1 MRSPGRLPKKLD
13 VGEFLPAPNEALGI
27 ADSSEDSINDEDR
40 MVVNTTDS
48 SQTTENPEE
57 GQVDEGGEVP

>member
-27 ADSSEDSINDEDR
+27 ADSSEDSMNDEDR
-40 MVVNTTDS
+40 VFMNTTDS
-48 SQTTENPEE
+48 SQTTQNTEDE
-57 GQVDEGGEVP
+57 QVDEGGEVP